1 MTAWG
6 QFTVTSTVM
15 NKTITSPWSARAEV
29 NDQGLI
35 TYFQYM
41 EDTFTTSSSFWDGGR
56 KEYRADPFGG
66 SVWLS

>member
-6 QFTVTSTVM
+6 EFTVTSTVM

-29 NDQGLI
+29 SSETGLV

-41 EDTFTTSSSFWDGGR
+41 EDTFTTASSFWGEGS
-56 KEYRADPFGG
+56 KEFRADPFGG
-66 SVWLS
+66 SVWL